1 MKTTYDAV
9 NEFKGEWPCN
19 DSIVMYFT
27 KGANGCGFY
36 SKFYRDNIES
46 AVTDEEFNDLVLQM
60 ETNFGRWSEIAIQA
74 WKDGDKELL
83 TKSTKELEVMEIES
97 NDPLIVPESVNH
109 RCSYNFTDN
118 PVDELEAGGYS
129 NKRLLEIQTAM
140 SKPLAYTQAMADNG
154 EFPSVGM
161 ECLAMIDLS
170 WQRVE
175 VLHKKIN
182 GQGLGVAA
190 CRIISE
196 INGQCGI
203 LKWCM
208 DFKPLT
214 PPIELIDGKAYQF
227 ELCFGD
233 YRVGYYCSVRNSFFD
248 GLLKSHKICGKA
260 EATNIQPLTVEV
272 K

>member
-1 MKTTYDAV
+1 MKTLIDAV
-9 NEFKGEWPCN
+9 NEFEGEWPCN
-19 DSIVMYFT
+19 DSIIMYFT
-27 KGANGCGFY
+27 KGFY

-46 AVTDEEFNDLVLQM
+46 AVTDEEFNDLVSQM
-60 ETNFGRWSEIAIQA
+60 KTNFGECIPYAEYKTEYARKEKVIIMLDELH
-74 WKDGDKELL
+74 KLIDEPVKELDVFINC
-83 TKSTKELEVMEIES
+83 TSN
-97 NDPLIVPESVNH
+97 NDPQPAL
-109 RCSYNFTDN
+109 T
-118 PVDELEAGGYS
+118 
-129 NKRLLEIQTAM
+129 
-140 SKPLAYTQAMADNG
+140 YTQEMADNG
-154 EFPSVGM
+154 ELPSVGM

-190 CRIISE
+190 CRIISD

-214 PPIELIDGKAYQF
+214 PPIELIDGRAYQF
-227 ELCFGD
+227 DFEGD
-233 YRVGYYCSVRNSFFD
+233 IHSFDSAIGIYDKTGAGAMWVNNKVF
-248 GLLKSHKICGKA
+248 LVSQC
-260 EATNIQPLTVEV
+260 TNIQPLTVEV